1 MLLID
6 LINKTV
12 LELVLFQDVFVVMV
26 LKIMNSKSEKNKKQ
40 IVKIVNVKHLN
51 LFQEDQKN

>member
-12 LELVLFQDVFVVMV
+12 LELGLFRDVFVVMV

-40 IVKIVNVKHLN
+40 IVKIVNVKRLN